1 MRLIGN
7 GVLTRCGFFIYLN
20 FLLDF
25 LYVVWCLARKKG
37 FRTAAKK
44 VANLEVHFSFRS
56 KEEENKTFLSSCLRW
71 WYNPNHQINEWNN
84 RPCKRVEISYV
95 EFRGCQWRGV
105 KKFSKVFYG
114 PSVMRK
120 GNWLLEGFFGWIH
133 LHFFKPLFNIGKLT
147 SPFPF
152 WLKIVEILT
161 WIFTQTFSSLVK
173 N

>member
-56 KEEENKTFLSSCLRW
+56 KKRKIKHFCLLASGDDIT
-71 WYNPNHQINEWNN
+71 QTIKLMNEIIDLVNEQKS
-84 RPCKRVEISYV
+84 RTQSL
-95 EFRGCQWRGV
+95 GGV
-105 KKFSKVFYG
+105 NEGVSKKFSKVFYG

-152 WLKIVEILT
+152 GLKL
-161 WIFTQTFSSLVK
+161 LK
-173 N
+173 L